1 MTIKG
6 AQKTFI
12 PQRELCY
19 NSVIVT
25 IRFFIQCKPRLLRR
39 AQSRWGFQ
47 RGEAAALTFGRTRGF
62 KPCVRYNLI
71 PLIILALL
79 FLVTPSDTADLFRWE
94 DEHGVVHFTDNQHNI
109 PKQYMDRVTRIKSP
123 APSKAPE
130 NPLFPQRVS
139 IPLKGIGTAAVVQ
152 VKLNDRAVGNFIVD
166 TGASYTVIS
175 RATAR
180 KLAINLKKN
189 IKKVRLQTANGFIE
203 APLVTLD
210 SIEVGGM
217 RVGNLMAAVHDF
229 SHDGSVSGLLG
240 LNFLSHFRIDIDTKN
255 RVLVLEKK

>member
-1 MTIKG
+1 M
-6 AQKTFI
+6 AVSPFI

-19 NSVIVT
+19 NSIIMA

-47 RGEAAALTFGRTRGF
+47 RGEATALPFDRARRF
-62 KPCVRYNLI
+62 KPRVRYNLI
-71 PLIILALL
+71 ALIILALL
-79 FLVTPSDTADLFRWE
+79 FLETPSDTAELFRWE
-94 DEHGVVHFTDNQHNI
+94 DEQGVVHFTDNQHNI
-109 PKQYMDRVTRIKSP
+109 PKQYMDKVTRIRSP
-123 APSKAPE
+123 EPSKAPE

-139 IPLKGIGTAAVVQ
+139 IPLKANGTTTAVVQ
-152 VKLNDRAVGNFIVD
+152 VKLNDRALGNFIVD

-189 IKKVRLQTANGFIE
+189 VKKVRLQTANGFID
-203 APLVTLD
+203 APLVALD

-229 SHDGSVSGLLG
+229 SHDESVSGLLG